1 MMQFLFRFDR
11 PREHQAQMISDI
23 YAAMQQGRSI
33 LVNAP
38 TGIGKTDAALSAA
51 MTYALDNDLD
61 VFFLTP
67 KISQHAIAVEA
78 LRGISSKFG
87 GSFSFIDLVGKANLC
102 TNEAANMLPSESFYP
117 TCEKLINGKKCAF
130 YTKFKGLDELPQ
142 SLISSASMGHHQ
154 FFREAFSEGLCGY
167 YSAIRAARK
176 SRIIVADYAHMLNPY
191 TRSVFLKSI
200 SHSLSNSIV
209 IWDEAHNIVNLA
221 SDYLSSSIT
230 YSVIERAQK
239 ELEEIGSSIDVSY
252 IGFVMKAVSQRK
264 LANVTEAF
272 IERTDFPKELEDEA
286 ESLTDSLEK
295 RGMEYLEKS
304 AAKRSSLVHLSR
316 FLRTWSGYDETAT
329 RIISRHG
336 PSIRISIKSLFPK
349 KSLEVLREP
358 YANVFM
364 SATMAPISMYS
375 DMFMLDGAVSKNY
388 ESPFPKA
395 NRIAFID
402 GSITTK
408 YESRSVDEYKRIAER
423 IEEFRRHIPGNIA
436 VFFPSFKVLEGT
448 ARHLSMA
455 RRIVQGENMSS
466 AATGELLERFAA
478 SHDTALL
485 AVMGGSLSEGVDYR
499 DNLIKGIVIVGIPL
513 SMPDLETRARIA
525 VFEKQFGSKGFEYAY
540 ITPAIIRAIQAAGRA
555 VRNETDRA
563 VILFLDK
570 RYTWRGY
577 SNLIEGSIGISK
589 SMDYMGEIDRFWG
602 PKASAA
608 GKGASDVRMK

>member
-11 PREHQAQMISDI
+11 PREHQAQMIEDI

-51 MTYALDNDLD
+51 LTYALNNGLD

-78 LRGISSKFG
+78 LRGISEKFG
-87 GSFSFIDLVGKANLC
+87 GGFSFIDLVGKANLC

-117 TCEKLINGKKCAF
+117 TCEKLMSGRKCQF
-130 YTKFKGLDELPQ
+130 YTKFKETGELPQ
-142 SLISSASMGHHQ
+142 NLLKSASMGHHR
-154 FFREAFSEGLCGY
+154 FFGEAFSEGLCGY
-167 YSAIRAARK
+167 YSAIRAARN
-176 SRIIVADYAHMLNPY
+176 SRIIIADYAHMLSPY

-221 SDYLSSSIT
+221 SEYLSSSIT

-252 IGFVMKAVSQRK
+252 IGFIMKAVSQRK
-264 LANVTEAF
+264 LVNVTEAF
-272 IERTDFPKELEDEA
+272 VERTDFPKELDDEA
-286 ESLTDSLEK
+286 ESLADSLEK
-295 RGMEYLEKS
+295 RGLEYLEKS
-304 AAKRSSLVHLSR
+304 SAKRSSLVHLSR
-316 FLRTWSGYDETAT
+316 FLRAWSGYDETAT

-336 PSIRISIKSLFPK
+336 PSIRISVKSLFPK

-358 YANVFM
+358 YANIFM
-364 SATMAPISMYS
+364 SATMAPINMYS
-375 DMFMLDGAVSKNY
+375 DMFMLDSSVSKNY

-408 YESRSVDEYKRIAER
+408 YESRSAEEYAKIAER
-423 IEEFRRHIPGNIA
+423 IGEFRKHIPGNIA
-436 VFFPSFKVLEGT
+436 VFFPSFNVLKGT

-455 RRIVQGENMSS
+455 KTIVQEENMNST
-466 AATGELLERFAA
+466 ATGALLEKFAR
-478 SHDTALL
+478 SRDTALL

-513 SMPDLETRARIA
+513 SVPDLETRARIG
-525 VFEKQFGSKGFEYAY
+525 VFEKQFGGRGFEYAY
-540 ITPAIIRAIQAAGRA
+540 TTPAIIRAIQAAGRA

-570 RYTWRGY
+570 RYIWRGY
-577 SNLIEGSIGISK
+577 SSLIEGSVGISK
-589 SMDYMGEIDRFWG
+589 SIDYIGEIDRFWG
-602 PKASAA
+602 SAA
-608 GKGASDVRMK
+608 KSAEKGRQM

>member
-1 MMQFLFRFDR
+1 
-11 PREHQAQMISDI
+11 MISDI
-23 YAAMQQGRSI
+23 YAAMQQRKSI

-117 TCEKLINGKKCAF
+117 TCEKLIAGKKCAF

-142 SLISSASMGHHQ
+142 NLVASAGMGHHQ

-176 SRIIVADYAHMLNPY
+176 SQIIVADYAHMLNPY

-209 IWDEAHNIVNLA
+209 IWDEAHNIVSLA

-239 ELEEIGSSIDVSY
+239 ELDEIGSSIDVSY
-252 IGFVMKAVSQRK
+252 IGFVMKSVSQRK
-264 LANVTEAF
+264 LTNVTEAF
-272 IERTDFPKELEDEA
+272 IERADFPKELEDEA
-286 ESLTDSLEK
+286 ESLADSLEK

-316 FLRTWSGYDETAT
+316 FLRAWSGYDETAT

-358 YANVFM
+358 YANIFM

-408 YESRSVDEYKRIAER
+408 YESRSVEEYKKIAER

-455 RRIVQGENMSS
+455 RMIVQGENMSS
-466 AATGELLERFAA
+466 AATGALLERFAA
-478 SHDTALL
+478 SRDTVLL

-589 SMDYMGEIDRFWG
+589 SLDYMGEIDKFWG
-602 PKASAA
+602 HETSSA